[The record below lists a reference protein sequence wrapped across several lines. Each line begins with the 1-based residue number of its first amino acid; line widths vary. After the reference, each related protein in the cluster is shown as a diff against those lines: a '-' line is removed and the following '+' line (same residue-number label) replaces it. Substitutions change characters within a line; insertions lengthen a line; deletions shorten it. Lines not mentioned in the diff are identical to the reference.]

1 MTEREREIFE
11 TAAGFLRELSPVCL
25 INLSYNLDCYS
36 FYPGVFTVG
45 SHTFRRMFDILF
57 LKFIGK
63 LCLYNCSIVTMPL
76 FILEINFVW

>member
-45 SHTFRRMFDILF
+45 SHTVADFMSCHQTALMS
-57 LKFIGK
+57 
-63 LCLYNCSIVTMPL
+63 CL
-76 FILEINFVW
+76 